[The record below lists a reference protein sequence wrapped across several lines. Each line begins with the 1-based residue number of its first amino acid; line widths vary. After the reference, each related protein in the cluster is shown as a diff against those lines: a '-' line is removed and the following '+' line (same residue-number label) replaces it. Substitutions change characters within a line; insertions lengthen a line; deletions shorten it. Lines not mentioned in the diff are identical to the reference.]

1 MDVAARPAGP
11 GDLAIV
17 AALSRAGTAEL
28 RPNRGGEI
36 WSQWEARPEPI
47 EPALDALLGRDDAA
61 IVVGTID
68 DAVVGYA
75 IAVVHLLHDGRPVG
89 HLTDLYVMPEGR
101 GVGVGESLMETI
113 TEWCREQQCIG
124 IDSIALPGDRATKN
138 FFESF
143 GLVAR
148 ALLVHRALPISDPST
163 PVRAS
168 R

>member
-1 MDVAARPAGP
+1 MDVTARPAGP
-11 GDLAIV
+11 DQLEIV

-47 EPALDALLGRDDAA
+47 EAALTDLLTRDDAE
-61 IVVGTID
+61 ILVGLID

-75 IAVVHLLHDGRPVG
+75 IVTEHRLHDGRLVG
-89 HLTDLYVMPEGR
+89 HLTDLYVMAEAR
-101 GVGVGESLMETI
+101 GVGVGEELME
-113 TEWCREQQCIG
+113 QCIGWCHSHGCVG

-138 FFESF
+138 FFETF

-148 ALLVHRALPISDPST
+148 ALRVHRSL
-163 PVRAS
+163 
-168 R
+168 

>member
-1 MDVAARPAGP
+1 MDVAARSAGP
-11 GDLAIV
+11 EDLPVV

-47 EPALDALLGRDDAA
+47 EPALDALLDRDDAT

-75 IAVVHLLHDGRPVG
+75 IVAVHALHDGRPVG

-101 GVGVGESLMETI
+101 GVGVGESLMETV
-113 TEWCREQQCIG
+113 TEWCRKRQCIG
-124 IDSIALPGDRATKN
+124 IDSIALPGDRETKN

-143 GLVAR
+143 GMVAR
-148 ALLVHRALPISDPST
+148 ALRVHRALPLSDPST
-163 PVRAS
+163 PDRAS